1 MTNTAIWKNLS
12 VTDPKYTKKV
22 NVGGGF
28 TSINAQWQ
36 IQRMTEQFGPVG
48 RGWGYTVHH
57 SIERIS
63 DEYVLAVADVLVWWR
78 SGDEPDA
85 PHIANQYGPVR
96 GMSPIID
103 KSKNGYLMK
112 DDDAGKKAATDALT
126 KALSHLGLSADVFLG
141 LYDDN
146 KYVRE
151 ASKHFAEQHDND
163 GPGSSWGAGGK
174 QSAVDEAERDGLRA
188 NAPAEKDS
196 EIRKRK
202 EQAARTKAKVQDA
215 LDTFA
220 MVGQSADILRAYW
233 NANKVAFGWIK
244 DNFPDDYARL
254 DQAYTDALSAASDRA
269 A

>member
-1 MTNTAIWKNLS
+1 MTNTDIWKSLS

-48 RGWGYTVHH
+48 KGWGYVVTH
-57 SIERIS
+57 SIERIN
-63 DEYVLAVADVLVWWR
+63 DEYVLAVADVEIWTNNG
-78 SGDEPDA
+78 SGEDGYPRRFS
-85 PHIANQYGPVR
+85 YGPIR
-96 GMSPIID
+96 GMAPIVERR
-103 KSKNGYLMK
+103 KSGLVY

-126 KALSHLGLSADVFLG
+126 KGLSHLGLSADVFLG

-163 GPGSSWGAGGK
+163 GPGSSWGRDGK
-174 QSAVDEAERDGLRA
+174 QGAIDEAERDGLRA
-188 NAPAEKDS
+188 NAPAEKASD
-196 EIRKRK
+196 KRRRE
-202 EQAARTKAKVQDA
+202 EQAAKTKARVDDA
-215 LDTFA
+215 VRTFQ
-220 MVGQSADILRAYW
+220 MVGQSAEVLNAYW
-233 NANKVAFGWIK
+233 ETNRKAFDWIA
-244 DNFPDDYARL
+244 DHFPTEYERL
-254 DQAYTDALSAASDRA
+254 SQAYDDALAGASARA

>member
-1 MTNTAIWKNLS
+1 MTNTAIWKSLS

-48 RGWGYTVHH
+48 SGWGYHVGH
-57 SIERIS
+57 SIERIA
-63 DEYVLAVADVLVWWR
+63 DDYVLAVADVSIWWK
-78 SGDEPDA
+78 DA
-85 PHIANQYGPVR
+85 DSPPRQYGPIR
-96 GMSPIID
+96 GMAPIVE

-126 KALSHLGLSADVFLG
+126 KGLSHLGLSADVFLG

-151 ASKHFAEQHDND
+151 ASKHFAEQAHND
-163 GPGSSWGAGGK
+163 APAEHAWTT
-174 QSAVDEAERDGLRA
+174 EAKRDGLMD
-188 NAPAEKDS
+188 NAPAQKSAD
-196 EIRKRK
+196 IN
-202 EQAARTKAKVQDA
+202 KAKENAAKCKQRVDDA
-215 LDTFA
+215 LGVFQ
-220 MVGQSADILRAYW
+220 MVGQSAEILKAYW
-233 NANKVAFGWIK
+233 DANARQFEWIERH
-244 DNFPDDYARL
+244 FPNEYARL
-254 DQAYTDALSAASDRA
+254 QQAYDDALDVASARA

>member
-1 MTNTAIWKNLS
+1 MTNTAIWKSLS

-48 RGWGYTVHH
+48 QGWGYTVAH
-57 SIERIS
+57 SIERIA
-63 DEYVLAVADVLVWWR
+63 DDYVLAVADVTIWWMANPELVAGR
-78 SGDEPDA
+78 LHE
-85 PHIANQYGPVR
+85 YGPIR
-96 GMSPIID
+96 GMAPIID

-126 KALSHLGLSADVFLG
+126 KGLSHLGLSADVFLG

-151 ASKHFAEQHDND
+151 AGKHFAEHQHDND
-163 GPGSSWGAGGK
+163 GPGSSWGPGGK
-174 QSAVDEAERDGLRA
+174 ASAVDEAERDGLTK

-196 EIRKRK
+196 ERR
-202 EQAARTKAKVQDA
+202 AREAKIAKCKQKVNDA
-215 LDTFA
+215 ISVFQ
-220 MVGQSADILRAYW
+220 MVGQSPQVLQAYW
-233 NANKVAFGWIK
+233 DKNAEAFDWIEERL
-244 DNFPDDYARL
+244 PDEFARL
-254 DQAYTDALSAASDRA
+254 KQAFDDALAGASARA

>member
-1 MTNTAIWKNLS
+1 MTNTAIWKALA

-48 RGWGYTVHH
+48 LGWGYNVKH
-57 SIERIS
+57 SIERIT
-63 DEYVLAVADVLVWWR
+63 DDYVLAVADVTIWW
-78 SGDEPDA
+78 GEPVTS
-85 PHIANQYGPVR
+85 NQAGQDNVRARMYGPIR
-96 GMSPIID
+96 GMAPIID

-126 KALSHLGLSADVFLG
+126 KGLSHLGLSADVFLG

-151 ASKHFAEQHDND
+151 AGKHFAEQAHND
-163 GPGSSWGAGGK
+163 APAEEHAWT
-174 QSAVDEAERDGLRA
+174 QEARKDGLMD
-188 NAPAEKDS
+188 NAPAQKGAD
-196 EIRKRK
+196 I
-202 EQAARTKAKVQDA
+202 AKAKENAAKCKARVDDA
-215 LDTFA
+215 LRTFN
-220 MVGQSADILRAYW
+220 MVGQSAEILKTYW
-233 NANKVAFGWIK
+233 DANARQFEWIERH
-244 DNFPDDYARL
+244 FPAEYERL
-254 DQAYTDALSAASDRA
+254 AQAYDDALSTASERA

>member
-1 MTNTAIWKNLS
+1 MTNTAIWKSLS

-36 IQRMTEQFGPVG
+36 ILQMTEQFGPVG
-48 RGWGYTVHH
+48 QGWGYKVAH
-57 SIERIS
+57 SIERITE
-63 DEYVLAVADVLVWWR
+63 DYVLAVADVTIWWVR
-78 SGDEPDA
+78 ENEAGRYE
-85 PHIANQYGPVR
+85 YGPVR
-96 GMSPIID
+96 GMSPIIE
-103 KSKNGYLMK
+103 KSKSGYIMR

-126 KALSHLGLSADVFLG
+126 KGLSHLGLSADVFLG

-163 GPGSSWGAGGK
+163 GPGSSWGRDGKAG
-174 QSAVDEAERDGLRA
+174 AIDEAERDGLRA

-196 EIRKRK
+196 DRRRRE
-202 EQAARTKAKVQDA
+202 EQASKTKARVDDA
-215 LDTFA
+215 VRTFN
-220 MVGQSADILRAYW
+220 MVGQSKEVLDAYW
-233 NANKVAFGWIK
+233 QSNAKQFDWIEVH
-244 DNFPDDYARL
+244 FPDEWARL
-254 DQAYTDALSAASDRA
+254 RQAFDDAIDGASARA